1 MLDQKADNSQL
12 FRLQQAL
19 EASARAQIMERDAR
33 EQEGS
38 NGPFLTGKCLACN
51 RILPES
57 ETGATGLRSTMAP
70 QHGAIQ
76 GVGSGGSWYS
86 PKKPPVQGII
96 GKETRAVNLETP
108 ISNTKAPKQTQAVI
122 TPKKM
127 GTEKR
132 GSAEKKKA
140 SEKSP
145 GVAVA
150 LREARDFMASNRD
163 VEMKPVDGSDAVSKY
178 PRLIPLGAPRVPPPN
193 RAQKYNSGGVR
204 RM

>member
-1 MLDQKADNSQL
+1 
-12 FRLQQAL
+12 
-19 EASARAQIMERDAR
+19 
-33 EQEGS
+33 
-38 NGPFLTGKCLACN
+38 
-51 RILPES
+51 
-57 ETGATGLRSTMAP
+57 MAP
-70 QHGAIQ
+70 
-76 GVGSGGSWYS
+76 S
-86 PKKPPVQGII
+86 
-96 GKETRAVNLETP
+96 
-108 ISNTKAPKQTQAVI
+108 QAVI

-127 GTEKR
+127 G
-132 GSAEKKKA
+132 AEKKSSVKA

-150 LREARDFMASNRD
+150 IREARDFMASNRD